1 MHTEEVQKVSVP
13 KEKNKQVRRKPVPCP
28 LPLGWVVV
36 SKTQVEEVQ
45 WMNGLIHSPTEASHI
60 LKKFLPV
67 PHGTHYLSPYAT
79 FHTAILSACTNN

>member
-45 WMNGLIHSPTEASHI
+45 
-60 LKKFLPV
+60 
-67 PHGTHYLSPYAT
+67 
-79 FHTAILSACTNN
+79 